1 MTEQAFTESNGRV
14 NITGFS
20 GLGVIETAG
29 RLPQLPLLLLSRSVG
44 SRVAYRLERPPKQQ
58 ATGGDKAPP
67 SSGFRISSR
76 CRYRGRC
83 RSRRDLD
90 NDNDPNRRRE
100 PTERPNHNK
109 GTDG

>member
-1 MTEQAFTESNGRV
+1 MQEWGAIEGTGR
-14 NITGFS
+14 F
-20 GLGVIETAG
+20 
-29 RLPQLPLLLLSRSVG
+29 PQLPLLWLSRSVG

-67 SSGFRISSR
+67 SSGFR
-76 CRYRGRC
+76 CRYRGRW

-90 NDNDPNRRRE
+90 NDHDNDNDPYLDPNRRRE